1 MQALGQIILLLMKH
15 TDFSDVDSSHSDQIS
30 DLVQNCS
37 FTFGNWQ
44 QVIAHPVLQESFL
57 DSLPARASSKDLQEE
72 RAGEFS
78 GLDMVPLQE
87 STIIANVEDGAAA
100 Q

>member
-1 MQALGQIILLLMKH
+1 M
-15 TDFSDVDSSHSDQIS
+15 
-30 DLVQNCS
+30 
-37 FTFGNWQ
+37 
-44 QVIAHPVLQESFL
+44 IAHPVLQESFL
-57 DSLPARASSKDLQEE
+57 ASLPARASSKDLQEE

-87 STIIANVEDGAAA
+87 STIVANVDDGAAA